1 MQNNNNLLQSLNFFK
16 ENLTLIIIGIY
27 SISFANYY
35 LFYSSFNIN
44 ILSYVG
50 INDLLFF
57 TLEHFFKILI
67 IFILIEFLLFII
79 FALFFTMWRNY
90 TLIKRKGML
99 YLQSTKKNRKRLTGV
114 FDKKLDGGYRDFRVS
129 MAFILLFCV
138 AFLPNKLLVMPTI
151 MIYIFY
157 SLGKYIKDKDIMNF
171 TLTFSISIVTLFL
184 IVNTLYSIYSKRFI
198 KDDFEI
204 AFYDNDKFISTEK
217 KLMTY
222 NYLGETSTHIFI
234 YDLKLKKSKVIFK
247 EAMTDYTITSNN
259 DIDNI
264 AMIIG
269 NTIKE
274 FFKEKK

>member
-1 MQNNNNLLQSLNFFK
+1 MQNNNNLFQGLNFFK

-27 SISFANYY
+27 SISFANYH

-67 IFILIEFLLFII
+67 IFILIEILLFII
-79 FALFFTMWRNY
+79 FAFIFTIWRNY
-90 TLIKRKGML
+90 TLIRRKGML
-99 YLQSTKKNRKRLTGV
+99 YLQSTKKNRKRLIGV

-138 AFLPNKLLVMPTI
+138 VFLPNKLLLMPTI
-151 MIYIFY
+151 MVYMFY
-157 SLGKYIKDKDIMNF
+157 SLGRYIKDKDITNF

-184 IVNTLYSIYSKRFI
+184 IANTLYNIYSKRFI
-198 KDDFEI
+198 KDEFEI
-204 AFYDNDKFISTEK
+204 SFYENDKFISTEK
-217 KLMTY
+217 KLMKY

-247 EAMTDYTITSNN
+247 EAMTNYTINSNN
-259 DIDNI
+259 DIDNV
-264 AMIIG
+264 AQIIG
-269 NTIKE
+269 DTIKE
-274 FFKEKK
+274 FFRDKK

>member
-1 MQNNNNLLQSLNFFK
+1 MENNNNLSQSLNFFK

-67 IFILIEFLLFII
+67 IFILIEFFLFII
-79 FALFFTMWRNY
+79 FAIFFTFWRNY
-90 TLIKRKGML
+90 ILIKRKGML
-99 YLQSTKKNRKRLTGV
+99 YLQSTKRNRKRLIGV

-138 AFLPNKLLVMPTI
+138 AFVPNKLLIMPTI
-151 MIYIFY
+151 MVYIFY
-157 SLGKYIKDKDIMNF
+157 SLGRYVKDKDITDF

-184 IVNTLYSIYSKRFI
+184 ILNTLYNIYSKRFI
-198 KDDFEI
+198 KDEFEI
-204 AFYDNDKFISTEK
+204 SFYDNDKFISTEK

-234 YDLKLKKSKVIFK
+234 YDLKLKKSRIIFK
-247 EAMTDYTITSNN
+247 EAMTNYIVNSNN

-264 AMIIG
+264 AKITGDVIE
-269 NTIKE
+269 E
-274 FFKEKK
+274 FFRDKK

>member
-1 MQNNNNLLQSLNFFK
+1 MQNDNNLFQGLNFFK

-67 IFILIEFLLFII
+67 IFILIEILLFII
-79 FALFFTMWRNY
+79 FVFFFTIWRNY
-90 TLIKRKGML
+90 TLIRRKGTL
-99 YLQSTKKNRKRLTGV
+99 YLQSTKKNRKRLIGV
-114 FDKKLDGGYRDFRVS
+114 FNKKLDGGYRDFRVS

-138 AFLPNKLLVMPTI
+138 VFLPNKLLLMPVI
-151 MIYIFY
+151 MVYMFY
-157 SLGKYIKDKDIMNF
+157 SLGRYIKDKDITNF
-171 TLTFSISIVTLFL
+171 TLTFSVSIVTLFL
-184 IVNTLYSIYSKRFI
+184 ITNTLYNIYSKRFI
-198 KDDFEI
+198 KDEFEI
-204 AFYDNDKFISTEK
+204 SFYENDKFISTEK

-247 EAMTDYTITSNN
+247 EAMTDYTINSNN

-264 AMIIG
+264 AKIIG
-269 NTIKE
+269 DTINE
-274 FFKEKK
+274 FFRDKK